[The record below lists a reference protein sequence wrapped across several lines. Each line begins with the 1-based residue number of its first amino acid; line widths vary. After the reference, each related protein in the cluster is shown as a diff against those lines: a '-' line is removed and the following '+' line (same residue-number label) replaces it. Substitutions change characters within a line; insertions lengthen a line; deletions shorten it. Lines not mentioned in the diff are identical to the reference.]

1 MLALHNECLTRRY
14 LLNRL
19 NLLEGLLGFGLG
31 MLCVFEGLRKL
42 RPLHLRVTLQGL
54 VFLDE
59 SLELLLH
66 LAYSGLLLLS
76 LDALL
81 GRFVF
86 GLGQRLLQ
94 GRHFGRGP

>member
-1 MLALHNECLTRRY
+1 MPYPSLFI
-14 LLNRL
+14 NRL
-19 NLLEGLLGFGLG
+19 NFLEGLLGFGLG
-31 MLCVFEGLRKL
+31 MLCIFEGLRKL
-42 RPLHLRVTLQGL
+42 GPLRLTVKLQGL
-54 VFLDE
+54 VLLDE

-86 GLGQRLLQ
+86 GLG
-94 GRHFGRGP
+94 

>member
-1 MLALHNECLTRRY
+1 M
-14 LLNRL
+14 
-19 NLLEGLLGFGLG
+19 GFGLG
-31 MLCVFEGLRKL
+31 ILCILEGLHKL
-42 RPLHLRVTLQGL
+42 GPLCLRVTLEGL

-59 SLELLLH
+59 ILELLPN
-66 LAYSGLLLLS
+66 LADSGLLLLA
-76 LDALL
+76 LGALL